1 MRVNELIDFLRDQP
15 ADSEV
20 ELAIVSPVDDD
31 ADDITVDRYVIDGVL
46 PWSDAETESDD
57 TVTIWLVG
65 GDDDDVD
72 AFLDA
77 VEQNVDDEDDDDE
90 APDEPA

>member
-77 VEQNVDDEDDDDE
+77 VEQNVDDDE

>member
-15 ADSEV
+15 AESEV
-20 ELAIVSPVDDD
+20 ELAIVSPVDND

-77 VEQNVDDEDDDDE
+77 VEQNVDDDDDDT
-90 APDEPA
+90 ADEPA

>member
-46 PWSDAETESDD
+46 PWSDAETETDD

>member
-46 PWSDAETESDD
+46 PWSDAETESDE

-65 GDDDDVD
+65 GDDEDVD

-77 VEQNVDDEDDDDE
+77 VEQNVDDEDNDS
-90 APDEPA
+90 AGEPV

>member
-77 VEQNVDDEDDDDE
+77 VEQNVDDDDE

>member
-15 ADSEV
+15 AESEV
-20 ELAIVSPVDDD
+20 ELAIVSPVDND

-77 VEQNVDDEDDDDE
+77 VEQNVDDDDDT
-90 APDEPA
+90 ADEPA

>member
-77 VEQNVDDEDDDDE
+77 VEQNVDDEDDDT
-90 APDEPA
+90 ADEPA

>member
-77 VEQNVDDEDDDDE
+77 VEQNVDDDDE
-90 APDEPA
+90 APDEPV

>member
-31 ADDITVDRYVIDGVL
+31 ADDITVDRYIIDGVL
-46 PWSDAETESDD
+46 PWSDAETETDE

-65 GDDDDVD
+65 GDDEDVD

-77 VEQNVDDEDDDDE
+77 VEQNVDDDDD
-90 APDEPA
+90 ADEPV